1 MFSSIS
7 MYLLRVISVAT
18 MWAAFAHRPHGI
30 DQADQFAENA
40 AGVADESKPGAD
52 LERRRRARRTAIK
65 WAIGCGVLITAVAA
79 LVIIVGSQAE
89 GPFKLRAISRLPR
102 IRFDKN
108 R

>member
-18 MWAAFAHRPHGI
+18 MWVAFAHGPHGI

-40 AGVADESKPGAD
+40 AGVADKSKLRAD

-65 WAIGCGVLITAVAA
+65 WAIGGGVLITAVAA
-79 LVIIVGSQAE
+79 LVIIMAQPSRGS
-89 GPFKLRAISRLPR
+89 I
-102 IRFDKN
+102 
-108 R
+108 